1 MERSPV
7 KDAILINDD
16 MRIKNIERQEGIASL
31 DKLYRSANFFQFPQD
46 EELKYNKRAM

>member
-1 MERSPV
+1 MERAPV

-16 MRIKNIERQEGIASL
+16 MRLKNIERQESISSL
-31 DKLYRSANFFQFPQD
+31 NKYYRSANFFQFPQD